1 MIIPVNFVVGAVVG
15 AVSTYVYKDEA
26 CKKWFRDTGT
36 KLKNRVYAFTA
47 FPVEPEEKVAE
58 SATQT
63 GETVAEEITEKNVS
77 AAAEAEN
84 TDKPKSRSRQ
94 RPKSA

>member
-1 MIIPVNFVVGAVVG
+1 MIIPFNFVVGAVVA

-36 KLKNRVYAFTA
+36 KLKNCVRSSTEC
-47 FPVEPEEKVAE
+47 PVKPEENVAE

-63 GETVAEEITEKNVS
+63 GKIAAEEITEKNIS
-77 AAAEAEN
+77 AVAETET
-84 TDKPKSRSRQ
+84 TDTPKP
-94 RPKSA
+94 